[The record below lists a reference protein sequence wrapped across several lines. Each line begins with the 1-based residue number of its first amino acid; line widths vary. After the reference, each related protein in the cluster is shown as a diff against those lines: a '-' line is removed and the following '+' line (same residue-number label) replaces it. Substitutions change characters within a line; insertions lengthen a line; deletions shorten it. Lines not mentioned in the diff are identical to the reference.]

1 MLNPVES
8 VPVPL
13 LQIIYV
19 STVAPHQVIDPDV
32 MLAKARSNNGRDG
45 ITGML
50 YFDGTRF
57 MQAMEG
63 PAEKIEATLAR
74 IKADRR
80 HRALVVLS
88 KRAIEAREFGDWAM
102 AANTPGTSNETFFN
116 RVEDLIANASPNVRA
131 TIEGFMRV
139 RHAA

>member
-1 MLNPVES
+1 VS
-8 VPVPL
+8 L

-19 STVAPHQVIDPDV
+19 STAAPNQAIDPEA
-32 MLAKARSNNGRDG
+32 MLAKARRNNGRDD

-63 PAEKIEATLAR
+63 PPEKIEATLER
-74 IKADRR
+74 IKADPR
-80 HRALVVLS
+80 HRALVLLS
-88 KRAIEAREFGDWAM
+88 KRMIEAREFGDWAM
-102 AANTPGTSNETFFN
+102 AANTPGTSNADFFQH
-116 RVEDLIANASPNVRA
+116 VEDLIANASPNVRA

-139 RHAA
+139 RHAV